1 MSNFVANEVV
11 GKLKDY
17 PLIKLLLKSLPN
29 ILVSLYAWSV
39 FTSFS
44 GLPWVK
50 YTADSL
56 GIKVI
61 SESLNLLGIDMLV
74 GPVNNFMSWVKGGH
88 EIWIS
93 VIIVFILISSTNF
106 YLRESTRYIKDYNPE
121 NKHSVKQ
128 LVIVHM
134 SNPANPVYALVFSFS
149 AAIDWL
155 RIIGFNWIF
164 FVCLIVPLIMI
175 VRTILP
181 FVKSG
186 KSGAGNM
193 DNKVPILLVLGE
205 VFFPIFIASL
215 LYTPVLLLLLFTGN
229 IDAERSK

>member
-1 MSNFVANEVV
+1 MINNSVAKEVA
-11 GKLKDY
+11 GRLKDY

-29 ILVSLYAWSV
+29 IVVSLYAWSV
-39 FTSFS
+39 FMSFS
-44 GLPWVK
+44 QLPWVK

-61 SESLNLLGIDMLV
+61 SEGLNLLGVDVLV
-74 GPVNNFMSWVKGGH
+74 GPVNDFISWVKGGR
-88 EIWIS
+88 ETWIS
-93 VIIVFILISSTNF
+93 VIIIFVLISSTSF

-121 NKHSVKQ
+121 NKY
-128 LVIVHM
+128 LAIVHM
-134 SNPANPVYALVFSFS
+134 LNPANPVYLLVFSFS

-155 RIIGFNWIF
+155 RIISFNWIF
-164 FVCLIVPLIMI
+164 FFCLIVPLIMI
-175 VRTILP
+175 VCTIRP

-205 VFFPIFIASL
+205 VFFPIFLASL
-215 LYTPVLLLLLFTGN
+215 FYVPVLLFLLFTGN